1 MNDIFYMRPVNN
13 QNKVEIGDVLDEIN
27 ENVITGDS
35 KGKLR
40 KIMKKA
46 SGQPIMLH
54 IIKVRIWRIN
64 HSRKRD

>member
-1 MNDIFYMRPVNN
+1 MLHVN

-27 ENVITGDS
+27 GNIINGES

-40 KIMKKA
+40 KIIKKG

-54 IIKVRIWRIN
+54 IIKV
-64 HSRKRD
+64 HTSLKK

>member
-1 MNDIFYMRPVNN
+1 MLHVN

-27 ENVITGDS
+27 ENVINGDS

-54 IIKVRIWRIN
+54 IIKVCCR
-64 HSRKRD
+64 

>member
-1 MNDIFYMRPVNN
+1 MLFTCYHVN
-13 QNKVEIGDVLDEIN
+13 QNKVEVGDVLDEIN
-27 ENVITGDS
+27 ENVINGDS

-54 IIKVRIWRIN
+54 IIKVFCILN
-64 HSRKRD
+64 GD

>member
-1 MNDIFYMRPVNN
+1 MLHVN

-27 ENVITGDS
+27 ENVINGDS

-40 KIMKKA
+40 KIIKKG

-54 IIKVRIWRIN
+54 IIKVRIHLASN
-64 HSRKRD
+64 

>member
-1 MNDIFYMRPVNN
+1 MRHVN

-27 ENVITGDS
+27 ENVITGES

-54 IIKVRIWRIN
+54 IIKVCILRIIV
-64 HSRKRD
+64 

>member
-1 MNDIFYMRPVNN
+1 MLHVN

-27 ENVITGDS
+27 GNIINGDS

-40 KIMKKA
+40 KIIKKG

-54 IIKVRIWRIN
+54 IIKV
-64 HSRKRD
+64 HTSLKK